1 MVCKKNKKK
10 TNITGQ
16 YMGKKLEEKAKKQTK
31 KKSKLTT
38 KTKVKQLHRLG
49 GGAGGVGMG

>member
-1 MVCKKNKKK
+1 
-10 TNITGQ
+10 
-16 YMGKKLEEKAKKQTK
+16 MGKKLEEKAKKQTK